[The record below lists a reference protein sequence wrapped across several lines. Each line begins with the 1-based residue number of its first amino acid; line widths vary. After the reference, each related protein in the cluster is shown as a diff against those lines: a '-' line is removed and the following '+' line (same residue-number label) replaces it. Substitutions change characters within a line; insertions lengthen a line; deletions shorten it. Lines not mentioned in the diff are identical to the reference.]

1 MNYQI
6 DIDGFI
12 GPMAYSKQYVKKKLS
27 ENKGKDVAVRMNSLG
42 GSLDH
47 GLDMAGQFKEHGKV
61 TVYLMGFNASSATVA
76 SLGADRVCMD
86 ENGFYLAHKVSNWVD
101 AWGMM
106 NADQIAAVIE
116 ELTKNKKENDKI
128 DLVLARMYAKKSGK
142 NVAEILDVL
151 KEDRW
156 LTAQEAVDFGFVD
169 EIIQSSSN
177 KVNVTDQLRE
187 KFNVY
192 GLPEPPE
199 GKGSDLFSFISKQ
212 FSDLKKSF
220 SPEKENIIQSTN
232 PVVMKKNNF
241 KHINEILNVQDLV
254 FTDGKANLTEEQMEK
269 LNAQFETLKK
279 ENQESKEQ
287 IENLKRNPGDDTTTI
302 HDEGGDDTEDEEDS
316 IFNRSRDLYNHV
328 ADLI

>member
-86 ENGFYLAHKVSNWVD
+86 GNGFYLAHKVSNWVD

-142 NVAEILDVL
+142 NVSDILDVL

-156 LTAQEAVDFGFVD
+156 LDAQEALEYGFID
-169 EIIQSSSN
+169 EIIQTASN
-177 KVNVTDQLRE
+177 KVNITDLRE

-220 SPEKENIIQSTN
+220 SPAKENIILPTN

-241 KHINEILNVQDLV
+241 KHINEILDVQDLV
-254 FTDGKANLTEEQMEK
+254 FTDGKANLTEEQIEK

-287 IENLKRNPGDDTTTI
+287 IENLKKNPGDDTTTI
-302 HDEGGDDTEDEEDS
+302 HDEDETETDEDS
-316 IFNRSRDLYNHV
+316 IFNTSRELYNNV
-328 ADLI
+328 AELI